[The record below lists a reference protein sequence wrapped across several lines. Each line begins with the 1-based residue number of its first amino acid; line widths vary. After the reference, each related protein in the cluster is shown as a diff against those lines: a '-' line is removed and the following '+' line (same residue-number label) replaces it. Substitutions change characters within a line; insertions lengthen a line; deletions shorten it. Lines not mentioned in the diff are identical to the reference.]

1 MTTHYLI
8 LEGPDATTL
17 KHVTQALQDALTS
30 ESDVTLE
37 AAGSAV
43 YFSTITDRNN
53 VLDREEGRT
62 FPGQWGFTADTC
74 LLRTQQEVADYVR
87 EYVGSETFNSAA
99 VQQWL
104 RLVDQEDASA
114 AAAYF
119 DTHELFDAVGFHW
132 DMQAA

>member
-1 MTTHYLI
+1 MTIHYLI

-17 KHVTQALQDALTS
+17 KHVTQALQDALAS
-30 ESDVTLE
+30 ESDVTLK

-62 FPGQWGFTADTC
+62 FPGQWGFTAGAC
-74 LLRTQQEVADYVR
+74 LLRTQQEVATYVR
-87 EYVGSETFNSAA
+87 NHVDRDAFNSSA

-104 RLVDQEDASA
+104 TLVDQEEATA
-114 AAAYF
+114 AATYF
-119 DTHELFDAVGFHW
+119 DKHELFDVVGFHW